1 MKLVR
6 PDVRRGDPETA
17 RSKPFVF
24 SLALA
29 FGRGVRAYQWQ
40 SILSVARDEAVWT
53 AKGDRYGP
61 ASVIPGSDECDR
73 QCS

>member
-1 MKLVR
+1 
-6 PDVRRGDPETA
+6 
-17 RSKPFVF
+17 
-24 SLALA
+24 
-29 FGRGVRAYQWQ
+29 
-40 SILSVARDEAVWT
+40 VARDEAVWT